1 MLNIAEFLSRGETSL
16 YSNKEGLAKKAA
28 VALVAPLVIGMLS
41 ACSVAPSFAPMDNH
55 VAPAAISAHA
65 QQSHEFKITGEQGN
79 KIAATV
85 TPKPGIRGEGYS
97 VDGNTLLMQALIDPS
112 MSKIRVASSTSA
124 VLDAYVKSLPS
135 SLKAAMLGRQSATQ
149 LAKEL
154 HDTAPDGVAIS
165 SHNRLHGSACI
176 VFAVGASSTTLP
188 NGKPAE
194 YVDFADSLYVAS
206 KDENDATTL
215 IHEGAHCPPYKPLK
229 LDDSPLSPYYE
240 SSIRE
245 LRSDLAIVLYGAS
258 QTGSFEQGLDNVTAF
273 RGAIPVG
280 PNHATV
286 AMLEVV
292 TKGLDAKS
300 FVGMP
305 VKDVITSAVN
315 IVDGL
320 APATNKDLRLAF
332 AKEAWSNKLA
342 FMGSASDGAPSP
354 LEFLGYKAGQV
365 PAPSTLYT
373 GFAGQSFQ
381 VDMNARA
388 NTIIN
393 RSLNHA
399 LTQTDEVRASI
410 SLTVERVEKFA
421 KDLGVT
427 LSKEQREKAEFVD
440 GTRTMVGTAVSK
452 NGNVVAKE
460 TPFSMVAL
468 EESVQGD
475 VKNMVASGLIA
486 LPSTV
491 DAAINTALA
500 SVGKPGSIRDL
511 SKSFGNALEA
521 LQTGLAKQGQQR
533 SEPARVLKG
542 PGY

>member
-41 ACSVAPSFAPMDNH
+41 ACSVAPSFAPIDNH

-65 QQSHEFKITGEQGN
+65 QQSHEFKITGELGN

-85 TPKPGIRGEGYS
+85 APRPGIRGEGYS
-97 VDGNTLLMQALIDPS
+97 VDGTTLLMQALIDPG

-135 SLKAAMLGRQSATQ
+135 SLKASMLGRQSATQ
-149 LAKEL
+149 LANAL

-165 SHNRLHGSACI
+165 SHNRVNGSACI
-176 VFAVGASSTTLP
+176 VFAVGASSKTLS

-194 YVDFADSLYVAS
+194 YVDFADALYVAS
-206 KDENDATTL
+206 KDSNDATTL
-215 IHEGAHCPPYKPLK
+215 VHEGAHCLPNKVLK
-229 LDDSPLSPYYE
+229 LDDNPLSPYYE

-258 QTGSFEQGLDNVTAF
+258 RTGTFEDGLDNVTAF
-273 RGAIPVG
+273 RGATPIR

-292 TKGLDAKS
+292 TKGLNPKS

-320 APATNKDLRLAF
+320 APATNSELRLAF
-332 AKEAWSNKLA
+332 AKEAWTNKLTY
-342 FMGSASDGAPSP
+342 MGFYAGGGPSP
-354 LEFLGYKAGQV
+354 LAALGYSAGEI
-365 PAPSTLYT
+365 PAPTTLYT
-373 GFAGQSFQ
+373 SFAGQPFQ
-381 VDMNARA
+381 VDMKAHA

-399 LTQTDEVRASI
+399 LSQADEVRASI

-421 KDLGVT
+421 TGLGVS
-427 LSKEQREKAEFVD
+427 LSKEQRAKAEFVD
-440 GTRTMVGTAVSK
+440 GTRTLVGIAVSK
-452 NGNVVAKE
+452 DGSIVVKE
-460 TPFSMVAL
+460 TPFSMSAL
-468 EESVQGD
+468 EASVQGD
-475 VKNMVASGLIA
+475 VKNMVASGLIGI
-486 LPSTV
+486 PNPV
-491 DAAINTALA
+491 DATLNSALA

-511 SKSFGNALEA
+511 SKSFGSALEA
-521 LQTGLAKQGQQR
+521 LQSGLAKQEQQR
-533 SEPARVLKG
+533 VEPARALKG